1 MENKFSHLKDVNF
14 HLSDADNV
22 SILPRADIPE
32 SHICYDFRQ
41 GSKNEPITLLTL
53 LGWVLM
59 GGIESKT
66 TQINSN
72 RISVDNKNRE
82 NSNENFWEIDSFGT
96 AKDANP
102 SLLPRNEKRP

>member
-1 MENKFSHLKDVNF
+1 
-14 HLSDADNV
+14 
-22 SILPRADIPE
+22 
-32 SHICYDFRQ
+32 
-41 GSKNEPITLLTL
+41 
-53 LGWVLM
+53 M

-82 NSNENFWEIDSFGT
+82 NSIENFWEIDSFGT